1 MDWNQITTSFLTAC
15 VPALVTYFVT
25 KKQMDSKIKEVELQ
39 SANEIKRLE
48 KETELRLK
56 ETQQNQQMELAT
68 KFFTGEL
75 DLGKAMVGIQQLNY
89 LNELTKTLPKK

>member
-15 VPALVTYFVT
+15 VPALATYFVT

>member
-15 VPALVTYFVT
+15 VPALATYFVT

-56 ETQQNQQMELAT
+56 ETQQKPTNGTCYQVFHWRT
-68 KFFTGEL
+68 
-75 DLGKAMVGIQQLNY
+75 
-89 LNELTKTLPKK
+89 